1 MSGAFAFLVAL
12 SSTGLSSAIIL
23 LLIVLL
29 TQNVLQTVMIAR
41 MMGDSLRLHPLVVLV
56 VTMLG
61 GIFGG
66 LVGAALGAPLA
77 AMFVNAGKRIAATLE
92 PEFGQNE

>member
-1 MSGAFAFLVAL
+1 
-12 SSTGLSSAIIL
+12 
-23 LLIVLL
+23 
-29 TQNVLQTVMIAR
+29 
-41 MMGDSLRLHPLVVLV
+41 MMGGSLRLHPLVVLV

-77 AMFVNAGKRIAATLE
+77 AMFVNAGKRISAGRQPEAEPNKGKATSTD
-92 PEFGQNE
+92 